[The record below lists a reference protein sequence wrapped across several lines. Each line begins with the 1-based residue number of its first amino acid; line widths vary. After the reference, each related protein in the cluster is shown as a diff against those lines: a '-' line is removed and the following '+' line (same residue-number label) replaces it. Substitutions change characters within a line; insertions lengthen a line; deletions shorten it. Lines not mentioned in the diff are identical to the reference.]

1 MKPWVLVTPASRG
14 IGLELARR
22 LLLSTKVPIVATA
35 RKDLDEAKV
44 NILSGLKDV
53 EENRLHVLQLDVL
66 GMLPIL
72 VSQIFIALIITRR
85 EVSDRCSKDG
95 IWSLSQKILISASLT
110 LHSWLVVS
118 RKVSGTDRL
127 RQGSPYV
134 PDKYTW
140 SLITTQ
146 AFLSIPPT
154 QDHWIASIRWTPE
167 ASGLGKHE
175 CKGGQHFWQPTWRMV
190 QLSSFQSS
198 SEPAYED
205 LWQLLEDEC
214 KGQRHGHQPAS
225 GNSQNEPQ

>member
-95 IWSLSQKILISASLT
+95 I
-110 LHSWLVVS
+110 
-118 RKVSGTDRL
+118 
-127 RQGSPYV
+127 
-134 PDKYTW
+134 
-140 SLITTQ
+140 
-146 AFLSIPPT
+146 
-154 QDHWIASIRWTPE
+154 
-167 ASGLGKHE
+167 
-175 CKGGQHFWQPTWRMV
+175 
-190 QLSSFQSS
+190 
-198 SEPAYED
+198 
-205 LWQLLEDEC
+205 
-214 KGQRHGHQPAS
+214 
-225 GNSQNEPQ
+225 